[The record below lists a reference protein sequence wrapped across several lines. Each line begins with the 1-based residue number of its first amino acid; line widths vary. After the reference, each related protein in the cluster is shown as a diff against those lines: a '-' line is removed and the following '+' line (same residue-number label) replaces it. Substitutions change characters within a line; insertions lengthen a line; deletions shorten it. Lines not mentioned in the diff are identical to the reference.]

1 MVKKQI
7 KLLFVF
13 MCMFLLTGC
22 AKLNT
27 TMDITTEDVKLTI
40 VLACKEAFKDQLKL
54 TDEQIENYA
63 TQKYVV
69 EEYKKDG
76 YVGYK
81 ITKSLG
87 KLSSLK
93 GAKKYAIIPMQK
105 YISADKDA
113 SKQMFNSVLGVYS
126 ARFYFPD
133 NLYTYLPDT
142 NTEKDSEAQKE
153 ILKKIEYKFT
163 VTLPSRALSTNATE
177 VSEDKKTLTWDLSEG
192 QEVKFT
198 FTPYL
203 TIAIVIGSIILL
215 LFIYSIFAT
224 WIDGLRGKTRG
235 FKSKVKANPKNSDAS
250 PLGPM
255 LVKNKYNN
263 NANVSFDTNVQ
274 ESNTNSN
281 RFYDNQ
287 QVNTSFPSA
296 TSNSSSQVENTLQTN
311 DQDLFHSIQPVDAD
325 FGAKINQTNQQILSS
340 KDTNNNIN
348 LNPSKTSNLNNMSNT
363 SLNINTDNSTAIYN
377 DTNMMNGYKR
387 ENQVVSFRKEET
399 NPTFIQEY
407 NKEQSPATEL
417 EQMGVSSDILGRNT
431 NNDQYMDDN
440 MDN

>member
-69 EEYKKDG
+69 EEYKKNG

-93 GAKKYAIIPMQK
+93 EAKKYAIIPMQK
-105 YISADKDA
+105 YILADKDA

-133 NLYTYLPDT
+133 NLYTYLPDA

-153 ILKKIEYKFT
+153 NLKKIEYKFT
-163 VTLPSRALSTNATE
+163 VTLPSRVLSTNATE

-203 TIAIVIGSIILL
+203 TIAIVIGSIVLL
-215 LFIYSIFAT
+215 LVIYSIFAT
-224 WIDGLRGKTRG
+224 WIDGLRGKTKG

-263 NANVSFDTNVQ
+263 NANVSFDTNAQ
-274 ESNTNSN
+274 ESNTYPD
-281 RFYDNQ
+281 RFYDKQ
-287 QVNTSFPSA
+287 QVNTPFPSA
-296 TSNSSSQVENTLQTN
+296 TPNSSSQVENTLQTN

-325 FGAKINQTNQQILSS
+325 FGAEINQTNQQIVGS
-340 KDTNNNIN
+340 KDVNSNVN
-348 LNPSKTSNLNNMSNT
+348 LNPSTTSDLNNMSNMT
-363 SLNINTDNSTAIYN
+363 SNMDTDNSTAIYN

-387 ENQVVSFRKEET
+387 ENQVVSFRREEE
-399 NPTFIQEY
+399 NPTFTQEY
-407 NKEQSPATEL
+407 NEEQNPATEL

-431 NNDQYMDDN
+431 NKDQYMDDN